1 MRIAVVDDEE
11 IVCRRLKAAMEKDG
25 YQVEAFARGEEVL
38 NAMAR
43 ESFDLLILDVLLPGL
58 DGMEVLRR
66 VKEEH
71 RDTEVILITG
81 RASISAAVEA
91 MKKGAFHYV
100 EKPFR
105 MDELKNLVR
114 QALAKKALT
123 DENKLLKARLA
134 PIEGYLDMVGVSA
147 PIKAILDL
155 VRKVAPLDCNVLI
168 QGETGTGKELVAR
181 LIHARSKRA
190 DRPFV
195 AFNCGGFTEE
205 LIASELFGYE
215 RGAFTGAVGTKVGL
229 LETAQGGTVFMDE
242 VSDMPLSMQA
252 KLLRVI
258 QEKRIFR
265 VGGTR
270 PIQLDVRFVAATNRD
285 LRSAVQEGRFRED
298 LYFRLN
304 VVQISIPPLS
314 ERKEDIM
321 VLTHHFLDLYSK
333 KFGKQISGIDPV
345 AREALLRY
353 SYPGNVRELQNV
365 IERAV
370 ALAEGPVLRLED
382 LPSEFHFLPRE
393 NTAGWKTLEEQE
405 RDYIE
410 QVLASTGRKVG
421 EAARILRLPRTTLW
435 RKMKK
440 YGLLGPAT

>member
-25 YQVEAFARGEEVL
+25 HQVEAFARGEEVL

-81 RASISAAVEA
+81 RPSISAAVEA

-147 PIKAILDL
+147 PIKTILDL

-168 QGETGTGKELVAR
+168 QGGDRHGERAGREVDSCKEQKGRSTICGLQLWR
-181 LIHARSKRA
+181 LH
-190 DRPFV
+190 
-195 AFNCGGFTEE
+195 
-205 LIASELFGYE
+205 
-215 RGAFTGAVGTKVGL
+215 RGI
-229 LETAQGGTVFMDE
+229 D
-242 VSDMPLSMQA
+242 
-252 KLLRVI
+252 
-258 QEKRIFR
+258 
-265 VGGTR
+265 
-270 PIQLDVRFVAATNRD
+270 
-285 LRSAVQEGRFRED
+285 
-298 LYFRLN
+298 
-304 VVQISIPPLS
+304 S
-314 ERKEDIM
+314 ERAI
-321 VLTHHFLDLYSK
+321 
-333 KFGKQISGIDPV
+333 
-345 AREALLRY
+345 
-353 SYPGNVRELQNV
+353 
-365 IERAV
+365 
-370 ALAEGPVLRLED
+370 RL
-382 LPSEFHFLPRE
+382 
-393 NTAGWKTLEEQE
+393 
-405 RDYIE
+405 
-410 QVLASTGRKVG
+410 
-421 EAARILRLPRTTLW
+421 
-435 RKMKK
+435 
-440 YGLLGPAT
+440 

>member
-11 IVCRRLKAAMEKDG
+11 IVCRRSKAAMEKDG
-25 YQVEAFARGEEVL
+25 HQVEAFARGEEVL

-134 PIEGYLDMVGVSA
+134 PIEGDLDMVGVSA

-252 KLLRVI
+252 KLL
-258 QEKRIFR
+258 
-265 VGGTR
+265 
-270 PIQLDVRFVAATNRD
+270 
-285 LRSAVQEGRFRED
+285 
-298 LYFRLN
+298 
-304 VVQISIPPLS
+304 
-314 ERKEDIM
+314 
-321 VLTHHFLDLYSK
+321 
-333 KFGKQISGIDPV
+333 
-345 AREALLRY
+345 
-353 SYPGNVRELQNV
+353 
-365 IERAV
+365 
-370 ALAEGPVLRLED
+370 
-382 LPSEFHFLPRE
+382 
-393 NTAGWKTLEEQE
+393 
-405 RDYIE
+405 
-410 QVLASTGRKVG
+410 
-421 EAARILRLPRTTLW
+421 
-435 RKMKK
+435 
-440 YGLLGPAT
+440 

>member
-285 LRSAVQEGRFRED
+285 LRSAVQEGRFREGSLFPVECGAD
-298 LYFRLN
+298 LHSSSLRAQGRHNGSHPPFPRP
-304 VVQISIPPLS
+304 VQQ
-314 ERKEDIM
+314 EVRK
-321 VLTHHFLDLYSK
+321 
-333 KFGKQISGIDPV
+333 
-345 AREALLRY
+345 ANLR
-353 SYPGNVRELQNV
+353 
-365 IERAV
+365 
-370 ALAEGPVLRLED
+370 
-382 LPSEFHFLPRE
+382 H
-393 NTAGWKTLEEQE
+393 
-405 RDYIE
+405 
-410 QVLASTGRKVG
+410 
-421 EAARILRLPRTTLW
+421 
-435 RKMKK
+435 
-440 YGLLGPAT
+440 